1 MKFSKMIFVL
11 TIAMSII
18 FSCML
23 GTSYAY
29 YTFSDGTNVNVTTG
43 NFDADV
49 AVVFNQSQYINM
61 RSGVPISTSD
71 VDKYA
76 NKSVFTLVPDS
87 TKLSGYDVAVNIKLV
102 DISIDDE
109 LKISDFKYDLN
120 CNNGSTTTTLKS
132 GTGVDFTSSDITLGT
147 LSTSDNTFNVNSSYT
162 CTLRIWLNESGA
174 DQNSLM
180 NKHFSSLIKVESMYR
195 K

>member
-87 TKLSGYDVAVNIKLV
+87 TKLNGYDVAVNIKLV

-147 LSTSDNTFNVNSSYT
+147 LSTSDNTFNVNNSYT

>member
-147 LSTSDNTFNVNSSYT
+147 LSTSDNTFNVNNSYT

>member
-132 GTGVDFTSSDITLGT
+132 GTGVDFISSDITLGT
-147 LSTSDNTFNVNSSYT
+147 LSTSDNTFNVNNSYT

>member
-1 MKFSKMIFVL
+1 M
-11 TIAMSII
+11 
-18 FSCML
+18 
-23 GTSYAY
+23 
-29 YTFSDGTNVNVTTG
+29 
-43 NFDADV
+43 
-49 AVVFNQSQYINM
+49 
-61 RSGVPISTSD
+61 
-71 VDKYA
+71 
-76 NKSVFTLVPDS
+76 
-87 TKLSGYDVAVNIKLV
+87 V

-147 LSTSDNTFNVNSSYT
+147 LSTSDNTFNVNNSYT

>member
-147 LSTSDNTFNVNSSYT
+147 LSTSDNTFNVNNSYT

-180 NKHFSSLIKVESMYR
+180 NKHFSSLIKVESLYR

>member
-1 MKFSKMIFVL
+1 MIFVL

-120 CNNGSTTTTLKS
+120 CNNGSTPTTLKS

-147 LSTSDNTFNVNSSYT
+147 LSTSDNTFNVNNSYT